1 MSKMSKNLTIVV
13 TGTIGSGKTTV
24 CKFIK
29 ELGADYIS
37 SDEVA
42 KDLIKNDPRVKR
54 LIEYFLPHYGSKEF
68 TLEIFKNPYK
78 RAILNSI
85 VHPFVLAYLR
95 EYKSRN
101 DNNKVIEIPLFIETS
116 AWDIADKIIVTYAPL
131 EVLIKRIKERWN
143 CPEEEAILR
152 LSSQLSQEVKLK
164 FAHYRI
170 DTSISLEHTKRQVE
184 TIWKAL
190 IDV

>member
-1 MSKMSKNLTIVV
+1 MSKNLTIVV